1 MRVKSQ
7 TMGFHP
13 LMWPDKAMVIP
24 AKAGIQM
31 WDSAENCQNHLEVVL
46 VPRGHSLAFHQ
57 AETVVEA
64 YSLTFSYG
72 TLQVLNGLSFSVREG
87 EVFGVLGANGS
98 GKTTL
103 MRMMV
108 GLLRNDGGTLT
119 IYGESPSPRQ
129 AAQVG
134 YMPQLSALYQE
145 LSIRENVDFFAR
157 MYGMSDRRS
166 RGRSVEEAID
176 LVGLAPRSADQI
188 LNLSGGMR
196 QRVSL
201 AIALVHRP
209 ALLILDEPTVGLD
222 PDVRAV
228 FWQRFRRMADSGTT
242 IMISSHTMDD
252 AAHCDRLAFLRDG
265 RVIALDTPSAL
276 RAATGRPD
284 ASLEDAFIHFLHRSN
299 D

>member
-1 MRVKSQ
+1 MNTVS
-7 TMGFHP
+7 
-13 LMWPDKAMVIP
+13 
-24 AKAGIQM
+24 
-31 WDSAENCQNHLEVVL
+31 
-46 VPRGHSLAFHQ
+46 
-57 AETVVEA
+57 VVEA
-64 YSLTFSYG
+64 SNLTFSYG
-72 TLQVLNGLSFSVREG
+72 TLRVLNGLSFSVQEG
-87 EVFGVLGANGS
+87 EIFGVLGANGS

-108 GLLRNDGGTLT
+108 GLLHKDGGTLT
-119 IYGESPSPRQ
+119 IHGESPSPRQ

-157 MYGMSDRRS
+157 MYGMSDRRL

-176 LVGLAPRSADQI
+176 MVGLASRSADPIQK
-188 LNLSGGMR
+188 LSGGMR

-201 AIALVHRP
+201 AISLVHRP
-209 ALLILDEPTVGLD
+209 ALLLLDEPTVGLD
-222 PDVRAV
+222 PDLRAV
-228 FWQRFRRMADSGTT
+228 FWERFRRMSESGAT

-276 RAATGRPD
+276 RAATGRRE
-284 ASLEDAFIHFLHRSN
+284 ASLEDAFIHFLRKS
-299 D
+299 DD

>member
-1 MRVKSQ
+1 MS
-7 TMGFHP
+7 
-13 LMWPDKAMVIP
+13 
-24 AKAGIQM
+24 
-31 WDSAENCQNHLEVVL
+31 
-46 VPRGHSLAFHQ
+46 
-57 AETVVEA
+57 VVEA
-64 YSLTFSYG
+64 HSLTFSYG

-87 EVFGVLGANGS
+87 EIFGVLGANGS

-145 LSIRENVDFFAR
+145 LSVRENVDFFAR

-166 RGRSVEEAID
+166 RARSVEEAID
-176 LVGLAPRSADQI
+176 LVGLAPRSADPI

-209 ALLILDEPTVGLD
+209 ALLLLDEPTVGLD
-222 PDVRAV
+222 PDLRAV
-228 FWQRFRRMADSGTT
+228 FWERFRRMTESGTT

-284 ASLEDAFIHFLHRSN
+284 ASLEDAFLHFLRSS
-299 D
+299 DD

>member
-1 MRVKSQ
+1 MS
-7 TMGFHP
+7 
-13 LMWPDKAMVIP
+13 
-24 AKAGIQM
+24 
-31 WDSAENCQNHLEVVL
+31 
-46 VPRGHSLAFHQ
+46 
-57 AETVVEA
+57 VVEA
-64 YSLTFSYG
+64 HSLTFSYG
-72 TLQVLNGLSFSVREG
+72 TLQVLNGLSFSVRKG
-87 EVFGVLGANGS
+87 EIFGVLGANGS

-166 RGRSVEEAID
+166 RSSSVEEAID
-176 LVGLAPRSADQI
+176 LVGLAPRSADPI

-209 ALLILDEPTVGLD
+209 ALLLLDEPTVGLD
-222 PDVRAV
+222 PDLRAV
-228 FWQRFRRMADSGTT
+228 FWERFRLMAESGKT

-284 ASLEDAFIHFLHRSN
+284 ASLEDAFIHFLSSS
-299 D
+299 DA

>member
-1 MRVKSQ
+1 M
-7 TMGFHP
+7 
-13 LMWPDKAMVIP
+13 
-24 AKAGIQM
+24 
-31 WDSAENCQNHLEVVL
+31 
-46 VPRGHSLAFHQ
+46 Q
-57 AETVVEA
+57 ATSVVEA
-64 YSLTFSYG
+64 SRVTFSYG
-72 TLQVLNGLSFSVREG
+72 SLQVLKGLSFSIQEG
-87 EVFGVLGANGS
+87 EIFGVLGANGS

-103 MRMMV
+103 MRLLV
-108 GLLRNDGGTLT
+108 GLITCDSGALT
-119 IYGESPSPRQ
+119 VNGEPPSPQQ

-166 RGRSVEEAID
+166 RSRSVVDAVEQ
-176 LVGLAPRSADQI
+176 VGLMARIGDPV

-209 ALLILDEPTVGLD
+209 KLLILDEPTVGLD
-222 PDVRAV
+222 PDLRAV
-228 FWQRFRRMADSGTT
+228 FWARFRRMAEFGTT

-265 RVIALDTPSAL
+265 RVIALDTPTAL
-276 RAATGRPD
+276 RAATGRPN
-284 ASLEDAFIHFLHRSN
+284 ASLEDAFMHFLRRS
-299 D
+299 DD